1 MCCHLTLCLHL
12 MEPKSIL
19 GFEPGLLGQ
28 NAVALPLAP
37 PPLLP
42 FLHVSLHLFNYF
54 QVARSAE
61 IFGYFVPPTTW
72 CPMITQRLQ
81 NDPSQSDLM
90 ILAKV
95 LDGSDPELLKYC
107 LEDLAITLQND
118 AVCLSSCVSV

>member
-1 MCCHLTLCLHL
+1 
-12 MEPKSIL
+12 
-19 GFEPGLLGQ
+19 
-28 NAVALPLAP
+28 
-37 PPLLP
+37 
-42 FLHVSLHLFNYF
+42 
-54 QVARSAE
+54 
-61 IFGYFVPPTTW
+61 
-72 CPMITQRLQ
+72 MITQRLQ